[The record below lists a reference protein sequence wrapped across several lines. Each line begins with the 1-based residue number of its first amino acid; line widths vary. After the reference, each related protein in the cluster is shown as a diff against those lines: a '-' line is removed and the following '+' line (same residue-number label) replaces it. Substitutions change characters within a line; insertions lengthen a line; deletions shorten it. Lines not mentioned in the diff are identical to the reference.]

1 MIRLFTVMVS
11 DIYIYVFQ
19 GWKKE
24 RVLKEFW
31 ADGSRVISILPG
43 DQRFMVKKVRTLYYH
58 LSSLFLCQMNR
69 CTVCSRSLL

>member
-1 MIRLFTVMVS
+1 MIRLLTVMVS
-11 DIYIYVFQ
+11 DIYVYMFQ

-43 DQRFMVKKVRTLYYH
+43 DQRFMVKKVRTLYYY
-58 LSSLFLCQMNR
+58 LSSLFL
-69 CTVCSRSLL
+69 